1 MLYCYKVL
9 SWVLKVFKLSL
20 KSFLHFHIHLS
31 VKAETTNI
39 EVYQLCSTLKS
50 DLCGVSCAERSEN
63 LQPVSRT
70 LKALWQVQTSAAVK
84 RKKTT
89 TGETWSQNNHSRSA
103 WMRAFWMSLWQAC
116 ETAVTLS
123 LCHEQSAHDTYSMT
137 YSRYGRAAYILHPLS
152 WSESQTKL
160 KANRSDFCRGAKY
173 EGEEMM
179 NSHFQVNQS
188 INFIFGKS

>member
-1 MLYCYKVL
+1 MTLWNCNSNDNIKNSNNSNDIHWDKISLLALMLYCYKVL

-39 EVYQLCSTLKS
+39 EVYQLSSTLKS
-50 DLCGVSCAERSEN
+50 DLCGVSCGERSEN
-63 LQPVSRT
+63 LQPGSRT
-70 LKALWQVQTSAAVK
+70 LKALWQVQTSAAA
-84 RKKTT
+84 RSEEKKTTT

-123 LCHEQSAHDTYSMT
+123 SSYV
-137 YSRYGRAAYILHPLS
+137 S
-152 WSESQTKL
+152 W
-160 KANRSDFCRGAKY
+160 AKC
-173 EGEEMM
+173 
-179 NSHFQVNQS
+179 SWH
-188 INFIFGKS
+188 I